1 MKQTTLKWVQK
12 RRLWFTISFVV
23 MLLGLG
29 VAIKRI
35 IDQKQIFNMGIDFTG
50 GSSFLIKLDQSKLN
64 EFDQDSQVIALLR
77 GVLLQQGVDKA
88 TIQLTKNQVVS
99 IKTVFFNQQER
110 QKLLK
115 GVDAVLG
122 PASLLEADV
131 IGPSIGL
138 ELRKQS
144 IWMVLAVSALLLVYI
159 TIRFEFYFG
168 VAALL
173 ALLHDV
179 LVVLSIAIVTQ
190 LEVNT
195 AFIAAVL
202 TILGYSINDTI
213 VVFDRVRENL
223 PLLKEKSVL
232 DILNLSIR
240 QTLTRSLH
248 TSITTMGVCLALLL
262 FGGIT
267 IRSFASILFLGF
279 FSGTYSSLFIACP
292 ILYQFKDSFT
302 LDEANS

>member
-1 MKQTTLKWVQK
+1 MKNTTLKWVQK

-23 MLLGLG
+23 ILLGLG
-29 VAIKRI
+29 IAINRVI
-35 IDQKQIFNMGIDFTG
+35 SQKQVFNMGIDFTG
-50 GSSFLIKLDQSKLN
+50 GSSFLIELDQSRLSQFN
-64 EFDQDSQVIALLR
+64 QDSQVISIIR
-77 GVLLQQGVDKA
+77 DVLLQQGVEKA

-110 QKLLK
+110 QNLLQ
-115 GVDAVLG
+115 GIQELFG
-122 PASLLEADV
+122 PVSLLEADV

-144 IWMVLAVSALLLVYI
+144 IWMVLAVSLLLLIYI

-168 VAALL
+168 IAALL

-179 LVVLSIAIVTQ
+179 LVVLSIAVVTQ

-195 AFIAAVL
+195 AFIAALL

-213 VVFDRVRENL
+213 VIFDRVRENL
-223 PLLKEKSVL
+223 PLLKQKSVL

-240 QTLTRSLH
+240 QTLNRSIH
-248 TSITTMGVCLALLL
+248 TSVTTMGVCLALLL

-267 IRSFASILFLGF
+267 IRSFATILFMGF

-292 ILYQFKDSFT
+292 ILYQFKHSFS
-302 LDEANS
+302 LNEA